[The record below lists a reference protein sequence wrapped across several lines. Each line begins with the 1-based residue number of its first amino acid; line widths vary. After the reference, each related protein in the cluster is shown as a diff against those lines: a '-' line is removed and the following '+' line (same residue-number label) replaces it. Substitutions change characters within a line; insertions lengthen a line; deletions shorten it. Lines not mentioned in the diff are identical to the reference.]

1 MMTAATSRLP
11 MTTRSDFPPRT
22 NLRALLAGSGVS
34 APEMSIA
41 DLTLDSREVREG
53 GAFVALPGTR
63 THGLSF
69 AAQAV
74 ERGVKV
80 ILWEPSAGAV
90 VPVLPED
97 VVAIAVPALSVRLGA
112 IADRFFG
119 EPSAGVRCIGVTG
132 TNGKTTTAHV
142 IAEALQ
148 RLGRPSAYAGT
159 LGVGRVG
166 ALDPASHTTP
176 DVITTHR
183 RLAELRDAGVR
194 WMAMEVSS
202 HALDQHR
209 VEAVRFGAAVFTNLT
224 RDHLD
229 YHGTFE
235 SYGAAKARL
244 LAWPGLRHAVINA
257 ADDFGRKLLLV
268 QRAFPVTAFA
278 CKRESL
284 VALHAASASREIRM
298 LCAEQVSIGARGLTI
313 SIGGSWGALTLR
325 SRFIGEFNVEN
336 LLAALAVLLGAG
348 VAPQDAVAALE
359 ECAAPPGRMETLNA
373 PGKPMVIVDYAHTPD
388 ALEKALLAV
397 RGHGTGRLICVFGC
411 GGDRD
416 AGKRPMMAAIAERL
430 ADQIVITDDN
440 PRTEDGDAIVAD
452 IVAGLSRPQQA
463 LVRRDRADAI
473 ATAVSLGREGDAVLV
488 AGKGHEDYQ
497 IVGLE
502 RRHFSDREAAL
513 AALGAEGRQP

>member
-1 MMTAATSRLP
+1 M
-11 MTTRSDFPPRT
+11 
-22 NLRALLAGSGVS
+22 LLAGSGVP
-34 APEMSIA
+34 APDLSIA

-63 THGLSF
+63 THGASF
-69 AAQAV
+69 VPQAI
-74 ERGVKV
+74 ERGAKV
-80 ILWEPSAGAV
+80 ILWEPTEGASL
-90 VPVLPED
+90 PALPEGIA
-97 VVAIAVPALSVRLGA
+97 AIAVPALSVRLGA

-119 EPSAGVRCIGVTG
+119 EPSSAVRAIGVTG

-148 RLGRPSAYAGT
+148 RLGRASAYAGT

-166 ALDPASHTTP
+166 ALDPGSHTTP

-194 WMAMEVSS
+194 WIAMEVSS

-209 VEAVRFGAAVFTNLT
+209 VEAVRFEAAVFTNLT

-244 LAWPGLRHAVINA
+244 FAWPGLRHAVINA
-257 ADDFGRKLLLV
+257 ADDFGRKLLLA
-268 QRAFPVTAFA
+268 QRSFPVTAFA
-278 CKRESL
+278 RSRDSL
-284 VALHAASASREIRM
+284 VGLHASSGSREIRT

-313 SIGGSWGALTLR
+313 SLNGSWGAATLR
-325 SRFIGEFNVEN
+325 SRFIGEFNIEN

-348 VAPQDAVAALE
+348 VSPQDAVAALE
-359 ECAAPPGRMETLNA
+359 ECAAPPGRMETLTA

-397 RGHGTGRLICVFGC
+397 RAHGTGQLTCVFGC

-416 AGKRPMMAAIAERL
+416 AGKRPMMGAIAERL
-430 ADQIVITDDN
+430 ADRIVVTDDN
-440 PRTEDGDAIVAD
+440 PRTENGDAIVAD
-452 IVAGLSRPQQA
+452 ILTGLSRPHEA

-473 ATAVSLGREGDAVLV
+473 ATAVAMGREGDAVLV

-513 AALGAEGRQP
+513 AALGAGGRQP